1 MVNSAFAV
9 HEKTFSHFC
18 GRASIPEGNYRGFLK
33 KKPSLTPRND
43 VYNTLIC
50 RNKQVLSK
58 RRMGGAGH
66 YVSLQRADC
75 KTLLPNVSADAVT
88 VFPQIFAVAIEYVL
102 AVMMSKS

>member
-1 MVNSAFAV
+1 MAERLSPK
-9 HEKTFSHFC
+9 EII
-18 GRASIPEGNYRGFLK
+18 GDFLK
-33 KKPSLTPRND
+33 KTPSLTPRND

-58 RRMGGAGH
+58 RGGVGH
-66 YVSLQRADC
+66 YVSSQGADC